1 MTLNAE
7 SCVLML
13 GDNILSV
20 LILSANLLEVMAP
33 FLQIFQS
40 KSIEIFLQNLHQT
53 FGQSPKTYFYVT
65 YEWPKLQCLPLTKL
79 ERLDKRQTI

>member
-1 MTLNAE
+1 
-7 SCVLML
+7 ML

-40 KSIEIFLQNLHQT
+40 KSLEIFFAKFASNLW
-53 FGQSPKTYFYVT
+53 PVT
-65 YEWPKLQCLPLTKL
+65 KNLFLRNLPMA
-79 ERLDKRQTI
+79 